1 MGKFPAPA
9 VKSPGITVLHAASPA
24 VILHDLLRDHA
35 WHTPDAPSLVS
46 PDGSALGYGRLF
58 ERIEGLRLELAELGF
73 GEGDRLALVMQDGPE
88 LALAFLAIS
97 GQATAAP
104 LNPGQAQEAM
114 ASYVSDTG
122 ARALLASGPT
132 LGLAAEVGRKL
143 GLPILELVPDPG
155 EVGSFVLRGDPLG
168 PPRPLSQPKPDSIA
182 YLLPTAGTT
191 GRPKVVP
198 VRHSM
203 VMASSKA
210 MWSWL
215 DLKPAD
221 RCLNVMPLFHS
232 HGLLNGLIWPLSAGG
247 STVCPPKFQADAFFA
262 WFEAT
267 RPTWFTA
274 VPTIHR
280 AVVNSAASHYP
291 ALSRSRL
298 RFVRSSSAA
307 LPPDLLR
314 EIGELFGAPV
324 IETYGLTE
332 TGPLVTSPL
341 GPGRQ
346 KPGRAGIPSGPEVLV
361 TDPEGR
367 PLPSGEIGEIVA
379 RGPTIMAGY
388 ERNEEAN
395 ASAFRAGWFRTGD
408 LGRFDAEGY
417 LTVAGRVKEQINRG
431 GEKIAPLEVDNALM
445 SHPAVQDAA
454 CFAMPHPTLGE
465 EIGAAVVFRAGQ
477 DATPEAL
484 QRHAAAR
491 LDAFKVPRLIR
502 AVDVLPKSAAGKTE
516 RGKIAD
522 MLGLGRSPADSQK
535 EAKGQFGRTP
545 LEAALLGLW
554 QAALH
559 RQTIGPDDDFFL
571 LGGDSLSAAALVS
584 AVNEVFGTDLP
595 PEAPFS
601 GAGTVSAML
610 AMVAAARVNP
620 KRDAYIDSDDAG
632 DGPIPATPT
641 QRSMWVV
648 STTFRGEPVFN
659 IASALRFRGPLDR
672 HALER
677 AVAALAGRHDAL
689 RTTLHNSGG
698 KLQQIVRADTELA
711 PEDLIEVRP
720 GDAAE
725 AAAQVAQRPFDL
737 DGRATG
743 SREPAAGGGYRAC
756 ARVDPPSHDRR
767 RLVEGCA
774 AARSRRALRGRGDG
788 PSRPAR
794 LTRDAM
800 ERVRAQ
806 AGTPCGHGRLRRW
819 RRHGRCEAGGMAAHA
834 TAGKP

>member
-1 MGKFPAPA
+1 M
-9 VKSPGITVLHAASPA
+9 
-24 VILHDLLRDHA
+24 LRDHA
-35 WHTPDAPSLVS
+35 RHAPDAPSLVA
-46 PDGSALGYGRLF
+46 PDGTALSYERLL
-58 ERIEGLRLELAELGF
+58 ERIEGLRLEIAELGF
-73 GEGDRLALVMQDGPE
+73 GEGDRLALLMQDGPE
-88 LALAFLAIS
+88 LALVFLALS

-104 LNPGQAQEAM
+104 LNPSQAPEAM
-114 ASYVSDTG
+114 AAYVSDTG
-122 ARALLASGPT
+122 AKALLASGPT
-132 LGLAAEVGRKL
+132 LEIGREVGRKL
-143 GLPILELVPDPG
+143 GLPVIELVLTQG
-155 EVGSFVLRGDPLG
+155 EVGSFVLRGDPVG
-168 PPRPLSQPKPDSIA
+168 PPRILSQPKPDSIA

-203 VMASSKA
+203 VMASSSA

-247 STVCPPKFQADAFFA
+247 STVCPPKFNADAFFA

-267 RPTWFTA
+267 RPSWFTA
-274 VPTIHR
+274 VPAIHR
-280 AVVNSAASHYP
+280 AVVNSSPSYHS

-341 GPGRQ
+341 GLGRQ

-361 TDPEGR
+361 TDPEGH
-367 PLPSGEIGEIVA
+367 PMPAGEIGEIVA

-388 ERNEEAN
+388 ERNDEAN
-395 ASAFRAGWFRTGD
+395 AAAFRDGWFRTGD

-445 SHPAVQDAA
+445 SHPAVQEAA

-465 EIGAAVVFRAGQ
+465 EIGAAVVFRVGQ

-502 AVDVLPKSAAGKTE
+502 AVDALPKSAAGKTE

-522 MLGLGRSPADSQK
+522 MLGLGRASAESQA
-535 EAKGQFGRTP
+535 EAKGHFGRNP
-545 LEAALLGLW
+545 VEAALLGLW

-559 RQTIGPDDDFFL
+559 RHAIGPDDDFFL
-571 LGGDSLSAAALVS
+571 LGGDSLSAAGLVS

-601 GAGTVSAML
+601 GAGTVSSML
-610 AMVAAARVNP
+610 AMVAAARVRP
-620 KRDAYIDSDDAG
+620 THHAGPGLEDLG

-659 IASALRFRGPLDR
+659 IASALRIRGPLDR

-677 AVAALAGRHDAL
+677 AVAALPGRHDAL
-689 RTTLHNSGG
+689 RTTLHHSGG
-698 KLQQIVRADTELA
+698 KLQQVVRDDYELA
-711 PEDLIEVRP
+711 PEDTSMLLP
-720 GDAAE
+720 GE
-725 AAAQVAQRPFDL
+725 AAAAAAAHVAQRPFDFTTAPPVRISL
-737 DGRATG
+737 LREAETEHVLVLTMHHTIGDGWSKDVLLRDLAALYEAEATG
-743 SREPAAGGGYRAC
+743 
-756 ARVDPPSHDRR
+756 
-767 RLVEGCA
+767 
-774 AARSRRALRGRGDG
+774 
-788 PSRPAR
+788 RPAR
-794 LTRDAM
+794 T
-800 ERVRAQ
+800 RVRPSCNGASSR
-806 AGTPCGHGRLRRW
+806 GGRPASW
-819 RRHGRCEAGGMAAHA
+819 RRAAFADGVALVATRLTGWQPTQMADMPMQPRGPMQSGPA
-834 TAGKP
+834 